1 MSYTKCVK
9 TYSVGVSAKLQVET
23 DKVSPA
29 IWAVLEPLA
38 SLWSIVFPRDA
49 DGLTISCGCETS
61 AKHTASNTLHYPDN
75 SPDKLGRALDLRVI
89 DVDTTRVVMTF
100 IPLAKQLILDDN
112 YDIIFENDHI
122 HLEFDPK

>member
-61 AKHTASNTLHYPDN
+61 AKHTAPNTLHYPDN